1 MINSN
6 SNTVFDYRALRL
18 LMAIIAF
25 ALPFIVTF
33 ISSTTLTSISA
44 SYYTEARDIFV
55 GLLFV
60 VSAFLLAYNGHTS
73 SEAWASKAACFAAVV
88 AALNPTSC
96 DICAPDIQSKIHYFA
111 AVIFFGIL
119 AYFCLGPFRKN
130 TKGQE
135 GKKGRRAKIY
145 FACGWIII
153 ICMLTMGLTKFT
165 VPDQIRNSLYITY
178 WGESIALWA
187 FGAAWMVAGKV
198 FSPLVDDEEALRFK
212 LFAKG

>member
-1 MINSN
+1 MITSN
-6 SNTVFDYRALRL
+6 SNTIFDYRALRL
-18 LMAIIAF
+18 LMGIIAF

-73 SEAWASKAACFAAVV
+73 IQAWASKAASFAAAL
-88 AALNPTSC
+88 AALYPTSC
-96 DICAPDIQSKIHYFA
+96 LTCAPDIKSKIHYVA
-111 AVIFFGIL
+111 AAIFFGIL

-145 FACGWIII
+145 FICGWIII
-153 ICMLTMGLTKFT
+153 ICMLTMGLTKLT
-165 VPDQIRNSLYITY
+165 ISNEIRNSLYITY

-187 FGAAWMVAGKV
+187 FGVAWIVAGKV
-198 FSPLVDDEEALRFK
+198 FRPLVDDEEALKIK
-212 LFAKG
+212 LFA

>member
-1 MINSN
+1 MSYSN

-18 LMAIIAF
+18 LMGIIAF
-25 ALPFIVTF
+25 ALPFVVTI
-33 ISSTTLTSISA
+33 ISTTTLTSISA

-60 VSAFLLAYNGHTS
+60 VSAFLIAYNGHTS
-73 SEAWASKAACFAAVV
+73 SEAWASKAASIAAVV

-96 DICAPDIQSKIHYFA
+96 DSCTPELQSRIHYYA

-130 TKGQE
+130 TKGQK

-145 FACGWIII
+145 FICGWIII
-153 ICMLTMGLTKFT
+153 ICMLTMGLAKLTLS
-165 VPDQIRNSLYITY
+165 DQIRDSLYITY
-178 WGESIALWA
+178 WGELIALWA
-187 FGAAWMVAGKV
+187 FGVAWMVAGKV
-198 FSPLVDDEEALRFK
+198 FRPLVDDEEALRIK
-212 LFAKG
+212 LFA